1 MLLAE
6 LPDEATFHRR
16 LRGIHLSDS
25 IQGPLAVQ
33 WMLSTLARA
42 MPPGKDQILV
52 LQQMAIVTAE
62 LRLMRR
68 LKAGWSE
75 FGVDHPWDAVP
86 PQQEAW
92 LPRYHS
98 EPILPNNKR

>member
-1 MLLAE
+1 MLLAG
-6 LPDEATFHRR
+6 LPGEATFNRR

-33 WMLSTLARA
+33 WMQSTLARA

-68 LKAGWSE
+68 LKAGWSK
-75 FGVDHPWDAVP
+75 FAPPCVRFAHPLNGCVR
-86 PQQEAW
+86 EAACG
-92 LPRYHS
+92 S
-98 EPILPNNKR
+98 